1 MIAYQKEGT
10 KYNKNNKINNT
21 YFNYKKKLSYFLTNR
36 GFSSA
41 SKKFSYKLFVPA
53 Y

>member
-21 YFNYKKKLSYFLTNR
+21 NWTYKKYLSYFLTN
-36 GFSSA
+36 GNLSE
-41 SKKFSYKLFVPA
+41 KFVYKLFVPA